1 MQQAQSEAATLA
13 GAIGQEVGKAISI
26 NSWMNGGE
34 AQPRIYKARANY
46 AVVDGAVMESAQPS
60 TQFNIGKITYSFG
73 VNVRFELK

>member
-1 MQQAQSEAATLA
+1 
-13 GAIGQEVGKAISI
+13 
-26 NSWMNGGE
+26 MNGGE

-46 AVVDGAVMESAQPS
+46 AYATVDGAVMESAQPS